1 MASYLKINCSDC
13 PFSYSKY
20 TSKGVENN
28 QQAMEVNIRS
38 VYAMRKCG
46 VGHTGLQKFCGVMN
60 MPPPVAQK
68 SYDKLSQ
75 KLGVAVEKV
84 AKTSMIEAAVSFI
97 V

>member
-1 MASYLKINCSDC
+1 
-13 PFSYSKY
+13 
-20 TSKGVENN
+20 
-28 QQAMEVNIRS
+28 MEVNIRS

-84 AKTSMIEAAVSFI
+84 AKTSMIEASVEVKEKGGLTDVGVSFDGSWQRRGI
-97 V
+97 AL